1 MFSTYDCS
9 RVRLTDAKE
18 KEILHC
24 LRNYNKSMGSDLTE
38 FAKNLNVTRQRVRVV
53 ARKYKVPLPFTSD
66 FSSVYEHALKE
77 EQDNRKSLAE
87 SIKNSDKQEKVE
99 PRTSKKEAKG
109 SSGGKSKQASAGGSS
124 EKKSSSVPADA
135 TADKHKLRVVKGKG
149 KGVSDPSVLLKDK
162 KQLTSVKLVVDNSE
176 VKEVVDRLPSDDS
189 SSVESV
195 KSGSLTPEMEEY
207 LLRNADKPWKPLARE
222 LGVSYYAVSK
232 FLKSKGLTPK
242 RSRVSGKE
250 KGIS

>member
-87 SIKNSDKQEKVE
+87 SVKNSDKQEKVE
-99 PRTSKKEAKG
+99 PHTSKKEAKG

-124 EKKSSSVPADA
+124 EKKSSSVPTDV
-135 TADKHKLRVVKGKG
+135 TADKHKLKVVKGKG
-149 KGVSDPSVLLKDK
+149 KGVSDPSVLLRDK
-162 KQLTSVKLVVDNSE
+162 KQLTSVKLLVDNSE

-189 SSVESV
+189 SSVGSV